1 MQYSSETYKTSKK
14 ALERYQNLSE
24 KKRKKRENM
33 VVNEKKTIP
42 EHKKQTLVEY
52 RKKYYEIHNT
62 VKPPKSGHPK

>member
-1 MQYSSETYKTSKK
+1 MQHSSETCKTSKK

-24 KKRKKRENM
+24 KKEKKRKNM